1 MEPLLGDMGDAL
13 KSGNVYTKQQRI
25 AELAKLMVDAS
36 FTSLAYLIDLE
47 WLREAYRR
55 TRKDGAAGVDEVTA
69 EEYERDLEGNLQSLL
84 DRFKSGRYHAPPVKR
99 VYIPK
104 GDRGLRPIGIPAL
117 EDKILQRAVVM
128 VLTPLYEQD
137 FLDCSYGFRPGRSA
151 HEALEALWR
160 EIMRMGG
167 CWVLEVDI
175 RSYFDT
181 VKHEHLREFLKKR
194 VRDGV
199 VVRTIGKWLK
209 AGVMEDGAIHYPREG
224 TPQGGVI
231 SPLVSNIYLH

>member
-1 MEPLLGDMGDAL
+1 MELLVGNTGDAL

-25 AELAKLMVDAS
+25 AELAKLMVDAG

-69 EEYERDLEGNLQSLL
+69 EEYEKDLEGNLQSLL

-99 VYIPK
+99 AYIPK
-104 GDRGLRPIGIPAL
+104 GDGAMRPIGIPAL
-117 EDKILQRAVVM
+117 EDKVLQRAVVM

-137 FLDCSYGFRPGRSA
+137 FRDCSYGFRPGRSA
-151 HEALEALWR
+151 HQALEALWR
-160 EIMRMGG
+160 EIMRRGG

-175 RSYFDT
+175 RSYLET
-181 VKHEHLREFLKKR
+181 SS
-194 VRDGV
+194 
-199 VVRTIGKWLK
+199 
-209 AGVMEDGAIHYPREG
+209 YC
-224 TPQGGVI
+224 TPFHGR
-231 SPLVSNIYLH
+231 L